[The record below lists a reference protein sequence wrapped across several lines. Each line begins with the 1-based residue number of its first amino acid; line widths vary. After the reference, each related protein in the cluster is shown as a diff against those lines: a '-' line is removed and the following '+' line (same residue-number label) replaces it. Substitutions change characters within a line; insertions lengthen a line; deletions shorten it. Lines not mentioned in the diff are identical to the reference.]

1 MTRGRRRGTV
11 DVLERNVEPCSARR
25 PPCGPPFV
33 RGDRRVRNPPPCEG
47 GGQGEVANAGGRSRH
62 PDPSFGSKRTT
73 ARRGGS
79 VAVLLRLLC
88 GVLPIA
94 MVASAA
100 AQSPDELVRRAR
112 EAAALASGADGTS
125 KAIDEL
131 GKVTVAFI
139 QDADEATLRG
149 GSGSAELRAAFDAI
163 HTPLER
169 LYRRSADA
177 MEAGERE
184 VIEADG
190 DLEALYESDAYQR
203 SFRVSANALYYLNW
217 LRYYGARLKTG
228 NERKRLLEQ
237 ARDGFAEFTAGDP
250 KSDLVVESRLGR
262 GLCALELGNPR
273 NAIEDLAAVA
283 DNPVASAERRH
294 KARLSLLEAR
304 VRIKDVKAALRVS
317 DELLKD
323 APPAEANWIRFMRL
337 RALLDAIEKGG
348 ADTPRYRSEAVV
360 LMDRLRRSG
369 GDWAKQVAALAQ
381 EAFDDPEAWKANAT
395 TPFAK
400 WELAKLYVQKEDYAG
415 ATPLLEEVL
424 KTEDP
429 GLAKEKAR
437 ARYFLGLAKFR
448 AGDYAAAAQL
458 LSESAELPDESE
470 RADRA
475 YLLFKAR
482 EAQAAA
488 AGADADLAGL
498 EAAAKAFVE
507 AYPKHP
513 AAFEAWYRLA
523 ELRQLRGEYAE
534 AIELYE
540 KVQGDAAFE
549 LQAAFATAQARF
561 ELYKS
566 AESAE
571 ARAAALTAV
580 GDALDA
586 FEQRLAKVEATK
598 AELPLEAMQAKAAVM
613 RAVARKLQP
622 ETDYRGIVA
631 ALAGFAEKFPGQ
643 SELFPQVA
651 RLRLEAM
658 RELGDF
664 AGAKEQIDKY
674 GDLLL
679 EDLGAGAMEDAAV
692 AFIREGARRSGEG
705 DKSASAA
712 AQQVAMAI
720 YERLAQRDEA
730 GDRTRLTLARLRENA
745 GDLDAAETLYTE
757 VLAGETVSTTALRGL
772 ARIAEERGN
781 LDEAKQQWVRLGEAV
796 RPGDLPWYE
805 SHYERARLDDK
816 QGRGAAACEL
826 LEGLRPAMP
835 GLTDQDLRSKLSE
848 LYDRVCD

>member
-1 MTRGRRRGTV
+1 MSGGRRRIAGMSGLVPTLCLTLV
-11 DVLERNVEPCSARR
+11 
-25 PPCGPPFV
+25 
-33 RGDRRVRNPPPCEG
+33 
-47 GGQGEVANAGGRSRH
+47 VAFA
-62 PDPSFGSKRTT
+62 T
-73 ARRGGS
+73 
-79 VAVLLRLLC
+79 
-88 GVLPIA
+88 I
-94 MVASAA
+94 AA
-100 AQSPDELVRRAR
+100 AQSPSELARRAR
-112 EAAALASGADGTS
+112 EVASSTGGAEGES
-125 KAIDEL
+125 KAIEEL
-131 GKVTVAFI
+131 GKLTVDFI
-139 QDADEATLRG
+139 QAADEATLRG

-169 LYRRSADA
+169 IHRRSADS
-177 MEAGERE
+177 MEAGERQ

-190 DLEALYESDAYQR
+190 DLEALYESAEYQR
-203 SFRVSANALYYLNW
+203 SFRASANALYYLNW
-217 LRYYGARLKTG
+217 LRYYGARLKSG

-273 NAIEDLAAVA
+273 NAIDDLVAVA
-283 DNPVASAERRH
+283 DNPGASAERRH

-348 ADTPRYRSEAVV
+348 ADANQYRSEAVV

-424 KTEDP
+424 KSDDP

-437 ARYFLGLAKFR
+437 AKYFLGLAKFR

-458 LSESAELPDESE
+458 LADSEGLPDESE

-488 AGADADLAGL
+488 AGAEADLGGL
-498 EAAAKAFVE
+498 EDAAAAFIE
-507 AYPKHP
+507 AYPKHA

-523 ELRQLRGEYAE
+523 ELHQLRGEYAK
-534 AIELYE
+534 AIDLYA

-561 ELYKS
+561 ELYKTADS
-566 AESAE
+566 ED
-571 ARAAALTAV
+571 ARATALTAV
-580 GDALDA
+580 GEALDA
-586 FEQRLAKVEATK
+586 FEQRLAKVDATK
-598 AELPLEAMQAKAAVM
+598 GELPLEAMQAKGAVM

-622 ETDYRGIVA
+622 ETDFSGIVA
-631 ALAGFAEKFPGQ
+631 ALQGFEDKFPGQ

-658 RELGDF
+658 REGGDF
-664 AGAKEQIDKY
+664 AGAREQIEKF

-679 EDLGAGAMEDAAV
+679 ADLGAGAMEDAAV

-705 DKSASAA
+705 DKDASAA

-745 GDLDAAETLYTE
+745 GDLDAAAKLYAE
-757 VLAGETVSTTALRGL
+757 VLAGEKVSTTALRGL

-805 SHYERARLDDK
+805 SHFEQARLDDK
-816 QGRGAAACEL
+816 QGNGAAACEL